1 MKAIKLIAVIF
12 LLIIALLVAAAI
24 AVVTLVNPND
34 YKSQIRDAALKQA
47 GIELDI
53 AGDIGW
59 SFYPWLALELNSV
72 GVGYPEKP
80 ALGRLER
87 AEISVSIPAL
97 LSGQLQM
104 NRILVDGLQLELVQ
118 SAENNNWTADTEA
131 LAAASEAGETAA
143 ETKPATPADG
153 GKTLAI
159 DIEAIELRNA
169 ALTFTDQ
176 TSDSRIELSEL
187 NLSTGRV
194 SQDRAF
200 PLELSFALQQFAAN
214 ELQLSTQANL
224 TTDITLDLAQN
235 HYRLDNL
242 NSTLKLIEG
251 AAVPAV
257 LEFALAANIDARI
270 NEQQVDISNLSLKA
284 DPLIL
289 SGNIKLRNFSQP
301 ELSGALQSNSFS
313 PKQLLTQLGQ
323 NTPETSDSNALTSAS
338 FKATL
343 GGPAGAVQLKPF
355 SVQLDDT
362 QLDGEASF
370 VLASQVIALKLR
382 GNSLDADRY
391 LPPATGSAAKESD
404 GTGNRST
411 ARSSGWPKDEIIPLE
426 PLRAL
431 NLSADLDL
439 ESLKVNGINMSNLG
453 LSTSADNGLIRLTRF
468 KTDVF
473 EGQINATARIDARK
487 TPLQLSVSKQ
497 ISGIQIGSV
506 LQTLADTDVMAGKFN
521 AKAELSMSGQSI
533 HAWINSLNGTANLGM
548 AEGLIKGIDAA
559 QSMCQGINN
568 LSALWIN
575 AEQVDKTT
583 PFADLGASFNIRNGV
598 VSNQDL
604 KAQLDAMALAGSGS
618 INLPQQTLDYRVGLT
633 IEDNLFNQSCSVND
647 RLEGVEVPVNCN
659 GGFYDEPA
667 KLCRLDTSFI
677 SDIIKAEARRKI
689 EEKVGPQ
696 VEDKLKEK
704 LGEEGAG
711 VLKGLFGQ

>member
-118 SAENNNWTADTEA
+118 SAEDNNWTADTEA

-176 TSDSRIELSEL
+176 TSDSRIELSDL

-242 NSTLKLIEG
+242 NSTLKLIG
-251 AAVPAV
+251 
-257 LEFALAANIDARI
+257 
-270 NEQQVDISNLSLKA
+270 
-284 DPLIL
+284 
-289 SGNIKLRNFSQP
+289 
-301 ELSGALQSNSFS
+301 
-313 PKQLLTQLGQ
+313 
-323 NTPETSDSNALTSAS
+323 
-338 FKATL
+338 
-343 GGPAGAVQLKPF
+343 
-355 SVQLDDT
+355 
-362 QLDGEASF
+362 
-370 VLASQVIALKLR
+370 R
-382 GNSLDADRY
+382 G
-391 LPPATGSAAKESD
+391 
-404 GTGNRST
+404 
-411 ARSSGWPKDEIIPLE
+411 
-426 PLRAL
+426 
-431 NLSADLDL
+431 
-439 ESLKVNGINMSNLG
+439 
-453 LSTSADNGLIRLTRF
+453 
-468 KTDVF
+468 
-473 EGQINATARIDARK
+473 
-487 TPLQLSVSKQ
+487 
-497 ISGIQIGSV
+497 
-506 LQTLADTDVMAGKFN
+506 
-521 AKAELSMSGQSI
+521 
-533 HAWINSLNGTANLGM
+533 
-548 AEGLIKGIDAA
+548 
-559 QSMCQGINN
+559 
-568 LSALWIN
+568 
-575 AEQVDKTT
+575 
-583 PFADLGASFNIRNGV
+583 
-598 VSNQDL
+598 
-604 KAQLDAMALAGSGS
+604 
-618 INLPQQTLDYRVGLT
+618 
-633 IEDNLFNQSCSVND
+633 CS
-647 RLEGVEVPVNCN
+647 
-659 GGFYDEPA
+659 
-667 KLCRLDTSFI
+667 
-677 SDIIKAEARRKI
+677 RR
-689 EEKVGPQ
+689 P
-696 VEDKLKEK
+696 
-704 LGEEGAG
+704 
-711 VLKGLFGQ
+711 